1 MVPKRRKIAYS
12 FSLSVRLSNVGV
24 HIPQI
29 ISKKGRCKVFSK
41 KELKLD
47 LLASVLIAT
56 SIFAATLQ
64 KTALLSIIRESYC
77 WK

>member
-1 MVPKRRKIAYS
+1 MKC
-12 FSLSVRLSNVGV
+12 VR
-24 HIPQI
+24 
-29 ISKKGRCKVFSK
+29 K

-64 KTALLSIIRESYC
+64 KTALLNITRESYC
-77 WK
+77 

>member
-1 MVPKRRKIAYS
+1 MKC
-12 FSLSVRLSNVGV
+12 VR
-24 HIPQI
+24 
-29 ISKKGRCKVFSK
+29 K

-47 LLASVLIAT
+47 FFSSVLIAT

-64 KTALLSIIRESYC
+64 KTALLSITRESYC